1 MRTNRITSSLA
12 LAGLLIAVSIG
23 LVYLRRLG
31 AVGSE
36 APVRG
41 TMVLTG
47 ILLAVYGNVIP
58 KTVSRLTANGE
69 SVERVTGWATV
80 LSGIG
85 YAAIWA
91 FAPIE
96 SAAIASMTVV
106 LIGFVCVVGYCMW
119 LRSQRGVDAEAKG

>member
-1 MRTNRITSSLA
+1 
-12 LAGLLIAVSIG
+12 
-23 LVYLRRLG
+23 
-31 AVGSE
+31 
-36 APVRG
+36 
-41 TMVLTG
+41 MVLTG

-58 KTVSRLTANGE
+58 KSVSRLSAKGE
-69 SVERVTGWATV
+69 SLERVTGWATV

-96 SAAIASMTVV
+96 IAAVASMGAV

-119 LRSQRGVDAEAKG
+119 RRSIPA